1 MPLICIRNEA
11 LGLKMF
17 RFAVRTGPNRG
28 ENRSIQ
34 IYGTILTACL
44 GNYAIKID
52 AISLPQS
59 ENVRVIKAKKNMPAL
74 FPRWRG

>member
-1 MPLICIRNEA
+1 MPLIYIRNEA

-17 RFAVRTGPNRG
+17 RFAVGTRPNRG

-34 IYGTILTACL
+34 IYGTILTVCL

-52 AISLPQS
+52 AIS
-59 ENVRVIKAKKNMPAL
+59 
-74 FPRWRG
+74 

>member
-1 MPLICIRNEA
+1 MPLIYIRNEA

-52 AISLPQS
+52 AISKPHS
-59 ENVRVIKAKKNMPAL
+59 ENVRVIKPKNNRPV
-74 FPRWRG
+74 FWRG